1 MGADK
6 VLLFVRSIDQAER
19 EVIGIELEDDDVA
32 NGLTEDWSEVERVC
46 QRVGVEQSARAEGN
60 ARVEKRVNKAKFR
73 SPDRRSVRGS

>member
-1 MGADK
+1 M
-6 VLLFVRSIDQAER
+6 LFVVSIDRAER
-19 EVIGIELEDDDVA
+19 EAIGIELEDDDVA

>member
-1 MGADK
+1 MGVDK
-6 VLLFVRSIDQAER
+6 VMLFVVSIDRAER
-19 EVIGIELEDDDVA
+19 EAIGIELEDDDVV

>member
-1 MGADK
+1 MM
-6 VLLFVRSIDQAER
+6 LFVVSIDRAER
-19 EVIGIELEDDDVA
+19 EAIGIELEDDDVA